1 MIHALTRRSVTTGL
15 AAAVTAI
22 PAVGMALAKT
32 APLISPE
39 ERIRR
44 ALAEAKAAFEAY
56 YVGAKFQASW
66 YEARPEPVAKDG
78 YTGCFMVIASNYS
91 EEHLR
96 PYKRPW

>member
-1 MIHALTRRSVTTGL
+1 MRHFSRRSVTTGL

-22 PAVGMALAKT
+22 PAAGMALAKT
-32 APLISPE
+32 VPLISPE

-44 ALAEAKAAFEAY
+44 ALQEAKAAFEAY
-56 YVGAKFQASW
+56 YVGASFQVAW
-66 YEARPEPVAKDG
+66 NEARPEQVANEG
-78 YTGCFMVIASNYS
+78 YTACLMVVASNYS